1 MRITMNFKRLL
12 LLTIFLISGIVLTFC
27 SGGSKIVATWKNEQ
41 VSIGKIDKILLIGVS
56 KDPWVRKMFEGEL
69 KEEFRDHNV
78 EAVSSLE
85 IVSPDEEIT
94 KENFDLYFGNKGF
107 DAVLVTRM
115 VAENIQKETV
125 YNYTPSYGMYGG
137 YGFHGYYNYSYTY
150 MNSPGYLVETRN
162 VNLET
167 SIFELKSN
175 QMAWSTISESF
186 DVKKASDVIDP
197 IVQLIVETMADDDLI

>member
-1 MRITMNFKRLL
+1 MNFKRLL
-12 LLTIFLISGIVLTFC
+12 LLTIFLISRILFTFC
-27 SGGSKIVATWKNEQ
+27 GGGTKIIATWKNDQ
-41 VSIGKIDKILLIGVS
+41 VPMGKIDKILLIGVA

-69 KEEFRDHNV
+69 KEEFNDYNV
-78 EAVSSLE
+78 EAISSLE
-85 IVSPDEEIT
+85 IVSPDEDIT

-137 YGFHGYYNYSYTY
+137 YGFHGYYNYSYGY
-150 MNSPGYLVETRN
+150 MNSPGYLVETVN

-167 SIFELKSN
+167 TIFEVKSK

-186 DVKKASDVIDP
+186 DVQKASDVIDP
-197 IVQLIVETMADDDLI
+197 IVQLIVQTMADDDLI

>member
-1 MRITMNFKRLL
+1 MNTKRLL
-12 LLTIFLISGIVLTFC
+12 LLAIFLISGILFTSC
-27 SGGSKIVATWKNEQ
+27 SSGTKVIATWKNEQ
-41 VSIGKIDKILLIGVS
+41 VKMRKIYKILVIGVA
-56 KDPWVRKMFEGEL
+56 KDPWVRKMFEAEL
-69 KEEFRDHNV
+69 KKEFRDYNV

-85 IVSPDEEIT
+85 IVSPDEDIT
-94 KENFDLYFGNKGF
+94 KENFDLYFGNEGF
-107 DAVLVTRM
+107 DAVLVTQM

-125 YNYTPSYGMYGG
+125 YNYTPSYGLYGG
-137 YGFHGYYNYSYTY
+137 YGFYGYYNHSYTY

-167 SIFELKSN
+167 TVFDERSK

-197 IVQLIVETMADDDLI
+197 VVQLIVEAMDSDGLLK